1 MSRTTRGFSVVVSL
15 VPLVLASALSGVL
28 AGCKDSPKESQTGSS
43 SASSNASGSASGV
56 ASTPADAGSPEAP
69 KSPYTQDQIR
79 KIVNP
84 GNLPPYQGPTG
95 SVEGTIVVKG
105 AEPPAVT
112 ADFSRCPDAAGTYG
126 VRFRMGPP
134 HSELGGH
141 ALADAVVAVTG
152 YEGFVPAKSDH
163 VTLNFEGCAYD
174 RRTVL
179 MTYGQRIEV
188 FNHAKKQLI
197 TPDIDGLPVVAL
209 RIAAPNSIAPVNLYP
224 PNPGRFHLID
234 RGVLKY
240 VDNDVFVLFHPLHAA
255 TDLKGSY
262 RIDGIPVGKATV
274 NVAHPSFAGDA
285 AKAVEITA
293 NVVTRVDLVLTY
305 GESADAGAKDTKDA
319 GKPRP
324 VDLH

>member
-1 MSRTTRGFSVVVSL
+1 MSRTTRVSSVVSF
-15 VPLVLASALSGVL
+15 VLASALSGVL
-28 AGCKDSPKESQTGSS
+28 AGCKDSPKDTPSGSPSASTAS
-43 SASSNASGSASGV
+43 SASSASAPV
-56 ASTPADAGSPEAP
+56 EAGSPEPP

-84 GNLPPYQGPTG
+84 GNLPVYQGPTG

-112 ADFSRCPDAAGTYG
+112 ADFSRCPDAAATYG
-126 VRFRMGPP
+126 VKFRMGPP
-134 HSELGGH
+134 NAELGGH

-152 YEGFVPAKSDH
+152 YEGFVPAKSDR
-163 VTLNFEGCAYD
+163 VAVSFEGCAYD
-174 RRTVL
+174 RRTIL
-179 MTYGQRIEV
+179 MTFGQRLEV
-188 FNHAKKQLI
+188 LNHAKKQLI

-240 VDNDVFVLFHPLHAA
+240 VDNDIFVLFHPLHAA

-274 NVAHPSFAGDA
+274 NVAHPSFSGDA

-293 NVVTRVDLVLTY
+293 NVVTRVDLVLTF
-305 GESADAGAKDTKDA
+305 GEKADAGAKDAKDA